1 MASSSYNTL
10 PTSIGPD
17 LLGLRTAGSIT
28 QGQLAQKAGM
38 DQSRIS
44 RIEKGD
50 ASPTAS
56 DVKRILTALRE
67 LGSEKTSDYER
78 SLSQDWK
85 HIDRPDFSNPQLSA
99 LELADESLTK
109 LDTFLQKEERP
120 WPLRRQLE
128 RQQTAIQETV
138 AYLHNTSHQ
147 IAFIGEVGVG
157 KSTAISFLYNLLE
170 PASPDGRRMERV
182 VLETGGGH
190 TTLCEVNIRRGPAFG
205 ILIQPQADAEM
216 RALVGD
222 FCAST
227 WLRRPGVETSQ
238 GEKVGVSEEVQRALR
253 NMSNLT
259 VKRER
264 GADGKNIYRDQAIE
278 LAHLCSS
285 EEEFRARV
293 IDRMQL
299 EARTRRELWVDDV
312 GSKGAM
318 QQLRATFR
326 DVNNGRLGDVPMP
339 ASIDIML
346 PGFGS
351 ELPGL
356 VVSLVDTKGMDEVA
370 VRPDLDA
377 RLKDNRTHVVLCST
391 FNQAPST
398 STQLLLEHLRS
409 AHGLRVDAGK
419 VSVVALPRPGEA
431 LGVKDDAGLPA
442 QDDEDGY
449 NLKRD
454 QIIRQLCAGDS
465 SMSGVPVFFFNAHD
479 DEPASLV
486 REIYDQVT
494 LLRQSYQERLVGECA
509 AVEEILREH
518 REHAFTAAVQEVATQ
533 LGNFLAAHRRPGAR
547 IRPAHQELIETLHG
561 TRYASTVWAMTRRNG
576 EYYNFS
582 TTHQIGAGAAK
593 DAMLRSSDWFSKLQ
607 AVLDTLKQD
616 RALQLAER
624 TIKQV
629 EASTPSWRRAFVE
642 AVRSAASE
650 IYREELEKDE
660 KLWRECYSQWGRGTG
675 FRDRVVAQLRAWF
688 ERRTDL
694 NDKLEQQVEA
704 AWEYNV
710 VRQLERLSNEN
721 ASRPDIV
728 TSRDNI
734 VTFRRMAVSA

>member
-1 MASSSYNTL
+1 MTVSKYTAL
-10 PTSIGPD
+10 PSTIGTD
-17 LLGLRTAGSIT
+17 LLGLRTAASIT

-44 RIEKGD
+44 RMEKGD
-50 ASPTAS
+50 ALPSAG
-56 DVKRILTALRE
+56 DVERLLGALGE
-67 LGSEKTSDYER
+67 LGSDGAAHYAHFLGGE
-78 SLSQDWK
+78 WH
-85 HIDRPDFSNPQLSA
+85 HIDRPDFSNPQISA
-99 LELADESLTK
+99 LELADETLGK
-109 LDTFLQKEERP
+109 LDAFLQEEERP

-128 RQQTAIQETV
+128 RQQTAILQSA
-138 AYLHNTSHQ
+138 AYLHGTSHQ

-157 KSTAISFLYNLLE
+157 KSTAISFLYSLLE

-190 TTLCEVNIRRGPAFG
+190 TTLCEVNIRRGPACG
-205 ILIQPQADAEM
+205 ILVQPQSDPEM

-227 WLRRPGVETSQ
+227 WLRRPGAEADQ

-253 NMSNLT
+253 NMSGLT

-264 GADGKNIYRDQAIE
+264 GPDGKNVYRDQAIE
-278 LAHLCSS
+278 LAQLCLS

-293 IDRMQL
+293 LDRMQL
-299 EARTRRELWVDDV
+299 ETRTRRELWVDES

-339 ASIDIML
+339 GSIDIML
-346 PGFGS
+346 PGFGG

-356 VVSLVDTKGMDEVA
+356 TVSVVDTKGMDEVT

-398 STQLLLEHLRS
+398 STQLLLEHLRN

-419 VSVVALPRPGEA
+419 VSVLALPRPGEA

-479 DEPASLV
+479 DDPAGTV
-486 REIYDQVT
+486 REVYDQVAV
-494 LLRQSYQERLVGECA
+494 LRQSYQERLLGECA
-509 AVEEILREH
+509 AVEEILRKH
-518 REHAFTAAVQEVATQ
+518 QEHAFTAAVQEVATQ
-533 LGNFLAAHRRPGAR
+533 LGNFLAAHRQPGAR
-547 IRPAHQELIETLHG
+547 VRQAYQELIETLRS

-582 TTHQIGAGAAK
+582 TTHQIGAGGAK
-593 DAMLRSSDWFSKLQ
+593 DAMLRSRDWFSKLQ
-607 AVLDTLKQD
+607 AVLDTQKQD
-616 RALQLAER
+616 AALQPAEQ
-624 TIKQV
+624 TIKQI
-629 EASTPSWRRAFVE
+629 EASTPGWRRAFVE
-642 AVRSAASE
+642 AVRTAAAE

-660 KLWRECYSQWGRGTG
+660 NLWRECYTQWGRGPG
-675 FRDRVVAQLRAWF
+675 FRDRVVAQLRTWF

-694 NDKLEQQVEA
+694 NDKLEQQVA
-704 AWEYNV
+704 SAWEYHV
-710 VRQLERLSNEN
+710 LSQLERLTDEN
-721 ASRPDIV
+721 ASSPD
-728 TSRDNI
+728 TLRGADN
-734 VTFRRMAVSA
+734 VVPFRRAVASA